1 MVQMRNA
8 IMIARTMEFPPLNL
22 LRRIVE
28 GIVVLNFFDTNYIRF
43 RSLSI
48 PVTAFGGTVNPC
60 WDTLLPGCLP
70 LEQSVIILF
79 GGKRHLVYMVHLFT
93 VRANNLVLELYRITR
108 SATLK
113 VGNFGVAVRAYQH
126 LRPNDISDCSC
137 CPSRVCHFI

>member
-1 MVQMRNA
+1 MRNA
-8 IMIARTMEFPPLNL
+8 IVIARTMEFPPLNL
-22 LRRIVE
+22 LRSIAE
-28 GIVVLNFFDTNYIRF
+28 GIVALNFCDTGYIRF

-48 PVTAFGGTVNPC
+48 PVTAFGGTINPC

-79 GGKRHLVYMVHLFT
+79 GGKSHLVYMVCLFT
-93 VRANNLVLELYRITR
+93 VRAKNLVLELCRIAR
-108 SATLK
+108 SAMLK
-113 VGNFGVAVRAYQH
+113 VGNFDMAVRAYQH